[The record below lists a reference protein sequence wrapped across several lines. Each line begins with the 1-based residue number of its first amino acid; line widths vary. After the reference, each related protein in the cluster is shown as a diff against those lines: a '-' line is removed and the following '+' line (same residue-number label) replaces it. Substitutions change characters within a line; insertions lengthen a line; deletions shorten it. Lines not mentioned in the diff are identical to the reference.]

1 MTTEI
6 SLQQALDCVLKGN
19 LDEAERTL
27 LQLLRQGAAPEIGH
41 ALDRVAGMKALYL
54 MAAGRREDA
63 RRVLAHYLALVPRG
77 PTLMGAYESLLAD
90 LPLLPAG
97 TRGRLVIGAGTGRSG
112 STSLT
117 LLLAAQ
123 PGGYFSHE
131 HAPRLSWEAPDT
143 RFDFHLRRFR
153 ALQRGFASFGDVSHW
168 WLPRFEA
175 LLEAF
180 PDLRM
185 IVLKRDRLDTIASFL
200 KVKGGEGQG
209 GINHWIDHDG
219 RFWRRNI
226 WDECYPKYEARGS
239 REAIGAYWDDYYRQ
253 AEELQRRHPGVLRV
267 FPTTQLSST
276 EGQREILIFAGFTDP
291 VTIEALAANAGTIKD
306 GQNTTPALF
315 PAA

>member
-6 SLQQALDCVLKGN
+6 SLQQALDHVRKGN
-19 LDEAERTL
+19 LDEAERA
-27 LQLLRQGAAPEIGH
+27 LLRLLRDGVTPEVGH

-54 MAAGRREDA
+54 MTAGRREDA

-90 LPLLPAG
+90 LPLLPDG
-97 TRGRLVIGAGTGRSG
+97 SRGRLVLGAGTGRSG

-117 LLLAAQ
+117 QLLAAQ
-123 PGGYFSHE
+123 PGSYFSHE
-131 HAPRLSWEAPDT
+131 HAPRLSWQSTSA
-143 RFDFHLRRFR
+143 RFEFHLRRFR

-175 LLEAF
+175 LLGAF

-185 IVLKRDRLDTIASFL
+185 IVLKRDRLETIASFL
-200 KVKGGEGQG
+200 KVKGGEGKG

-219 RFWRRNI
+219 RFWRQNI
-226 WDECYPKYEARGS
+226 WDECYPKYEAAGS

-253 AEELQRRHPGVLRV
+253 AEELQRRHPDSLRI
-267 FPTTQLSST
+267 FPTAHLSSPD
-276 EGQREILIFAGFTDP
+276 GQREILAFAGFSDP
-291 VTIEALAANAGTIKD
+291 VTVEALAANAGTVRD
-306 GQNTTPALF
+306 GQNTTPPLF
-315 PAA
+315 AAG

>member
-1 MTTEI
+1 MTTET
-6 SLQQALDCVLKGN
+6 SLQQALDLVRQGN
-19 LDEAERTL
+19 LDAAERAL
-27 LQLLRQGAAPEIGH
+27 LQLLRQGATPEIGH

-54 MAAGRREDA
+54 MAAGRLEDA
-63 RRVLAHYLALVPRG
+63 RRVLAHYLTIVPRG
-77 PTLMGAYESLLAD
+77 PTLMGAYESLLAEIPTR
-90 LPLLPAG
+90 LG
-97 TRGRLVIGAGTGRSG
+97 EERGRLVLGAGTGRSG

-117 LLLAAQ
+117 QLLAAQ

-131 HAPRLSWEAPDT
+131 HAPRLSWDTPDP
-143 RFDFHLRRFR
+143 RFDFHLRRFQ
-153 ALQRGFASFGDVSHW
+153 ALQRGYQSFGDVSHW

-185 IVLKRDRLDTIASFL
+185 IVLKRDRLETIASFL

-253 AEELQRRHPGVLRV
+253 AEALQRRFPASLRV

-276 EGQREILIFAGFTDP
+276 EGQRHILSFAGFSEP
-291 VTIEALAANAGTIKD
+291 VTIETLAANAGTIKD

>member
-1 MTTEI
+1 MTEI
-6 SLQQALDCVLKGN
+6 SLQQALDHVRQGK
-19 LDEAERTL
+19 LDEAERAL
-27 LQLLRQGAAPEIGH
+27 LQLLRQGSTPEIGH

-63 RRVLAHYLALVPRG
+63 RRVLVHYLTIVPRG
-77 PTLMGAYESLLAD
+77 PTLMGAFESLMAD
-90 LPLLPAG
+90 LPTRRG
-97 TRGRLVIGAGTGRSG
+97 EERGRLVIGAGTGRSG
-112 STSLT
+112 STSLAH
-117 LLLAAQ
+117 LLEAQ

-131 HAPRLSWEAPDT
+131 HAPRLSWQSADA
-143 RFDFHLRRFR
+143 RFEFHLRRFR
-153 ALQRGFASFGDVSHW
+153 ALQRGFSSFGDVSHW

-185 IVLKRDRLDTIASFL
+185 IVLKRDRLETIASFL
-200 KVKGGEGQG
+200 KVKGGEGKG

-226 WDECYPKYEARGS
+226 WDECYPKYEAGGS

-253 AEELQRRHPGVLRV
+253 AEALQRRHPAVLRV
-267 FPTTQLSST
+267 FPTTHLST
-276 EGQREILIFAGFTDP
+276 PEGQRELLSFAGFTEP
-291 VTIEALAANAGTIKD
+291 VTIDALAANAGTIKD

>member
-6 SLQQALDCVLKGN
+6 SLQQALDHVRKGN
-19 LDEAERTL
+19 LDAAERAL
-27 LQLLRQGAAPEIGH
+27 LQLLRDGGTPEVGH

-97 TRGRLVIGAGTGRSG
+97 ARGRLVLGAGTGRSG

-117 LLLAAQ
+117 QLLAAQ
-123 PGGYFSHE
+123 PGSHFSHE
-131 HAPRLSWEAPDT
+131 HAPRLAWSSGDT
-143 RFDFHLRRFR
+143 RLDFHVRRFR
-153 ALQRGFASFGDVSHW
+153 SLRRAFAGFGDVSHW

-185 IVLKRDRLDTIASFL
+185 IVLKRDRLETISSFL
-200 KVKGGEGQG
+200 KVKGGEGKG
-209 GINHWIDHDG
+209 AINHWVDHDG

-226 WDECYPKYEARGS
+226 WDECYPKYEAVGS

-253 AEELQRRHPGVLRV
+253 ADELQRRHPAALRV
-267 FPTTQLSST
+267 FPTAHLSSPD
-276 EGQREILIFAGFTDP
+276 GQREILTFAGFSDP
-291 VTIEALAANAGTIKD
+291 VTVEGLAANAGTVRD